1 MIPTRFAAASLWLV
15 LVLFLGSAYFAA
27 QETGRFVLPF
37 LSVLMPWV
45 TRTELHALHLVIR
58 KLAHI
63 AEYAVLALLWFKA
76 IHRVGRRT
84 PRTAGWIALA
94 IGLVCAFADELHQS
108 MLPARTGSVRDF
120 VIDALGATAMLMI
133 ARWATED
140 RQPGIA
146 GAVAA
151 EPD

>member
-27 QETGRFVLPF
+27 QQTGRFVLPF

-45 TRTELHALHLVIR
+45 TRAELHAVHLVIR

-76 IHRVGRRT
+76 IHSVGRRA

-94 IGLVCAFADELHQS
+94 ICLVCAFADELHQS

-140 RQPGIA
+140 RRPGIA

>member
-1 MIPTRFAAASLWLV
+1 MRARDPDCTLAGMIPTRFAAASLWLV

-37 LSVLMPWV
+37 LGVLMPWV
-45 TRTELHALHLVIR
+45 TRAELQAAHLVLR

-84 PRTAGWIALA
+84 PRTARWIALA
-94 IGLVCAFADELHQS
+94 SVWCARSPTSCTSRRFRRE
-108 MLPARTGSVRDF
+108 PA
-120 VIDALGATAMLMI
+120 ACATS
-133 ARWATED
+133 
-140 RQPGIA
+140 
-146 GAVAA
+146 
-151 EPD
+151 

>member
-27 QETGRFVLPF
+27 RETGRFVLPF
-37 LSVLMPWV
+37 LSVLMPGV
-45 TRTELHALHLVIR
+45 ARAELQTVHLVLR

-84 PRTAGWIALA
+84 PRTARWIALA
-94 IGLVCAFADELHQS
+94 SVWCARSPTSCTSRRFRRE
-108 MLPARTGSVRDF
+108 PA
-120 VIDALGATAMLMI
+120 ACATS
-133 ARWATED
+133 
-140 RQPGIA
+140 
-146 GAVAA
+146 
-151 EPD
+151 